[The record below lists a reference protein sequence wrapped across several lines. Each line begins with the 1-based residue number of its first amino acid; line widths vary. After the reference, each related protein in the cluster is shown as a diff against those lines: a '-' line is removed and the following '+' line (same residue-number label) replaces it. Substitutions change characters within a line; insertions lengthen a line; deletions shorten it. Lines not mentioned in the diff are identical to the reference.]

1 MLHYPLSVIHCKGQ
15 KEISSADWL
24 GGHMTHKMFN
34 LIITAITTL
43 PMTHSEKG
51 QHLLDLAIALESA
64 CNIDPELVILWS
76 DLAPV
81 IEQYFLACASGGR
94 QYASVVNAIPFH
106 SLTKW
111 ITEEGAQHM
120 NDGETV
126 DWADSIMACSIHY

>member
-1 MLHYPLSVIHCKGQ
+1 MLLYPLTVIHCKGQ

-24 GGHMTHKMFN
+24 GGHMNIQLFN
-34 LIITAITTL
+34 TIITALDAL
-43 PMTHSEKG
+43 PMSNTEKG
-51 QHLLDLAIALESA
+51 QYLLDLAVALESA
-64 CNIDPELVILWS
+64 CNTNPELVILWS
-76 DLAPV
+76 DLGPM

-126 DWADSIMACSIHY
+126 DWADSIMARSIHY

>member
-1 MLHYPLSVIHCKGQ
+1 
-15 KEISSADWL
+15 
-24 GGHMTHKMFN
+24 MTHKMFN

-51 QHLLDLAIALESA
+51 QYLLDLAIALESA

-76 DLAPV
+76 DLGPM
-81 IEQYFLACASGGR
+81 IEQYFVTVASGGR

-111 ITEEGAQHM
+111 IAEGGAQHM
-120 NDGETV
+120 DDGATV
-126 DWADSIMACSIHY
+126 DWADSIMTRSIHY